1 MSTPGVFEVGN
12 LTLFAS
18 SLSLFLRFKFRNLLL
33 VCVGSTAAGEGSS
46 KINSR
51 GMISFF
57 KCLFDFSHFI
67 NVISNE
73 PKFMNVEKISLCSLI
88 N

>member
-18 SLSLFLRFKFRNLLL
+18 PLSLFLRFKLHNLLL
-33 VCVGSTAAGEGSS
+33 VCVGSTAAGEGVSYN
-46 KINSR
+46 NSR

-57 KCLFDFSHFI
+57 KFLFYFSHFI
-67 NVISNE
+67 GVISNE
-73 PKFMNVEKISLCSLI
+73 PN
-88 N
+88 